1 MPLSTTTSVGLL
13 LTVSIAILLRYAD
26 SGILALRVG
35 RRGQLKE
42 MRSIVDHEALLSTVG
57 SQCVR
62 AQIEITAAIRGMRH
76 RHPAQANQQHD
87 ANEHDG
93 SHVYISAALLGQQG

>member
-1 MPLSTTTSVGLL
+1 
-13 LTVSIAILLRYAD
+13 
-26 SGILALRVG
+26 
-35 RRGQLKE
+35 

-87 ANEHDG
+87 ANEHDANEHDANEHDG